1 MKKLFT
7 YTIISLLLLGA
18 STAHLAVA
26 AAAAPAADSSGI
38 VSPVGEGLIPCDGP
52 TCGINDVMI
61 LLNNLMNFF
70 FHTVLLPLFVVMVL
84 YLGYSYIAAQG
95 KPGQHAKLGSMAM
108 HMVGGLVLMLCAW
121 LIVKII
127 LTILGYSD
135 IFGFFG

>member
-1 MKKLFT
+1 MKKLFS
-7 YTIISLLLLGA
+7 YTIISLILLCA
-18 STAHLAVA
+18 STAHIATAVA
-26 AAAAPAADSSGI
+26 STAPANSSGI
-38 VSPVGEGLIPCDGP
+38 VSPAGEGLIPCDGP

-61 LLNNLMNFF
+61 LLNNLMTFF
-70 FHTVLLPLFVVMVL
+70 FHTILLPLFVVMVL
-84 YLGYSYIAAQG
+84 YLGYSYITAQG

-135 IFGFFG
+135 IFRFFG